1 MSVSKYKAVIFDLWG
16 TLVDELAYP
25 ETNRLIFRQKT
36 DEMADLLGLGRDD
49 FAKAWAEGL
58 DERLV
63 GGFSST
69 EAALLH
75 ICEGLGVAP
84 GEDCIHSVA
93 AVLYAYTR
101 EALSPRPGTV
111 ETLSNLKDSGFRVG
125 LITNCAEET
134 SRLWDSTPFAPLMDT
149 AVLSFNVG
157 LAKPDPRIYELAA
170 EGLGVAAEHCLFV
183 GDGSGGELTGAS
195 KAGMTAV
202 LIRAPYDRADGAR
215 ESWKGEAISDIRDVL
230 DLVN

>member
-1 MSVSKYKAVIFDLWG
+1 MSKYKAVIFDLWG

-25 ETNRLIFRQKT
+25 EANRLVFRQKT
-36 DEMADLLGLGRDD
+36 DEMADLLGLGRDEFD
-49 FAKAWAEGL
+49 KAWAEGL

-75 ICEGLGVAP
+75 ICKGLGPKP
-84 GEDCIHSVA
+84 GA
-93 AVLYAYTR
+93 RTP
-101 EALSPRPGTV
+101 ALHPDDIMICVG
-111 ETLSNLKDSGFRVG
+111 RV
-125 LITNCAEET
+125 
-134 SRLWDSTPFAPLMDT
+134 DT

-157 LAKPDPRIYELAA
+157 LAKPDPRIYELATRV
-170 EGLGVAAEHCLFV
+170 LGVAAEHCLYV

-215 ESWKGEAISDIRDVL
+215 EGWEGETISDIRDVL
-230 DLVN
+230 DLLS